1 MKKILV
7 HIHAPVELR
16 IPALATH
23 IVLKKIII
31 IPQNITF
38 GK

>member
-1 MKKILV
+1 MKKVLV
-7 HIHAPVELR
+7 HIELR